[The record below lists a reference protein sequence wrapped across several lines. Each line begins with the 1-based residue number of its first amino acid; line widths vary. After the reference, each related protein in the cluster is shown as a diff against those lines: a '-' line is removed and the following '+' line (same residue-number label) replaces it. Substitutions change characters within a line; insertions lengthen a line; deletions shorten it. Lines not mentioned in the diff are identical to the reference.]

1 MVAIEVAAQ
10 EIKDALELPRGYTII
25 IERQH
30 IVIGNDLLAFT
41 ISPED
46 IERGV
51 HIEIAKYNFPRLLQ
65 AADRWLLYAEPGS
78 YWMQ

>member
-1 MVAIEVAAQ
+1 MDAIDIAAQ
-10 EIKDALELPRGYTII
+10 EIKDALDLPRGYTIT

-30 IVIGNDLLAFT
+30 IVIGNDRLAFT
-41 ISPED
+41 ISREN

-51 HIEIAKYNFPRLLQ
+51 HIEIAKYNLPRLLQ
-65 AADRWLLYAEPGS
+65 AADQWLLYAEPGS